1 MSEFKPINP
10 EALQDNPFSL
20 IGKGWMLITAGRDKC
35 NAMTA
40 SWGGLGVMWSKNVA
54 FVVVR
59 PQRYTYQFTEQQDT
73 FSLCFFDPCYRDALT
88 LCGTKSGRDID
99 KPRACGLD
107 PIFDTA
113 PYFEQAQL
121 VVLCRKLY
129 YTDMGDGVF
138 VDKSVEAANYPE
150 KDYHRLYIGEIEK
163 VYRHL

>member
-1 MSEFKPINP
+1 M
-10 EALQDNPFSL
+10 PFTTIQPGE
-20 IGKGWMLITAGRDKC
+20 IGDCIDRIGRQLMLITAGDEQRF
-35 NAMTA
+35 NTMTA
-40 SWGGLGVMWSKNVA
+40 SWGGMGTLFNKPVA
-54 FVVVR
+54 TIYVR

-99 KPRACGLD
+99 KPRACRLD

-150 KDYHRLYIGEIEK
+150 RDYHRLYIGEIEK